1 MKNYIVSIIPNLK
14 KYSRKLNDISLLT
27 QDGWALIDSSPSKS
41 KIYYF
46 KSDNE
51 LLITYRGKVKHGSW
65 EIIHNN
71 IVIKEDGGSFIF
83 KLDFFNEHYLILGI
97 DNQEGNIF
105 FVKKS
110 IYQKG
115 INSFSAIENELDKIH
130 KKHIGNPS
138 PKSGNG
144 VNEMLL
150 FILLIGLIIG
160 MLFYIQY
167 STNG

>member
-83 KLDFFNEHYLILGI
+83 KLDFN
-97 DNQEGNIF
+97 
-105 FVKKS
+105 KS
-110 IYQKG
+110 SK
-115 INSFSAIENELDKIH
+115 NSMGKIR
-130 KKHIGNPS
+130 IMDMS
-138 PKSGNG
+138 
-144 VNEMLL
+144 
-150 FILLIGLIIG
+150 IIW
-160 MLFYIQY
+160 IHPV
-167 STNG
+167 

>member
-14 KYSRKLNDISLLT
+14 KYSKKLNDISLLT

-46 KSDNE
+46 KRDKE
-51 LLITYRGKVKHGSW
+51 LLITYRGRVKHGSW

-71 IVIKEDGGSFIF
+71 INIKEDDGSFIF
-83 KLDFFNEHYLILGI
+83 KLDYFNENYLILGI

-105 FVKKS
+105 FVKES
-110 IYQKG
+110 LYQKG
-115 INSFSAIENELDKIH
+115 INSFSAIEKELDKIH
-130 KKHIGNPS
+130 KKHIQQLVY
-138 PKSGNG
+138 KTENG

-150 FILLIGLIIG
+150 FFLLIGLIIG
-160 MLFYIQY
+160 MIIFIQF
-167 STNG
+167 STNS